1 MQLFTEATHLA
12 IDPLLTQL
20 PVTQLPVSSPTAQLP
35 TQLPVNSPTA
45 QLPTQLPVS
54 SPTAQLPT
62 QLPIGSSTTQSQAT
76 PDPVIQRVRTR
87 AAKARELMVRKHS
100 KNHVVIEFAIGDI
113 IAVKLP
119 RGVRTSTD
127 NRKMYGKVRGIAYG
141 RYEIQT
147 TFGILSRLVATKD
160 LAPIPLSV
168 ATTIEVNGPN
178 KQILLSKAAKLAS
191 TSERVVISCKC
202 RGQC

>member
-20 PVTQLPVSSPTAQLP
+20 PV
-35 TQLPVNSPTA
+35 
-45 QLPTQLPVS
+45 TQLPVS

-87 AAKARELMVRKHS
+87 AAKARELMVKKHN
-100 KNHVVIEFAIGDI
+100 KNHVVIEFAIGGI
-113 IAVKLP
+113 IAIKLP

-141 RYEIQT
+141 RYKIQT
-147 TFGILSRLVATKD
+147 TFSILSRLVATKD
-160 LAPIPLSV
+160 LAPILLSV

-178 KQILLSKAAKLAS
+178 KQILLS